1 MTRRLFAEGGILVG
15 IGVFSIILV
24 EAFAHWKTRLPGRKS
39 LSTVTVAA
47 LDKFQEKAG
56 QDVIIQGSETEGAS
70 LVASAPRTRSRRG
83 SMASVL
89 DMMSFT
95 LAVMPTPHQSRG
107 AVPLG
112 EFFDALWFRETF
124 FY

>member
-1 MTRRLFAEGGILVG
+1 MTRRLFIEGGILVG
-15 IGVFSIILV
+15 LGAFSILLV

-39 LSTVTVAA
+39 LSTVTLTA
-47 LDKFQEKAG
+47 LDKFQEKAAL
-56 QDVIIQGSETEGAS
+56 DVKATETEGAS
-70 LVASAPRTRSRRG
+70 LVTSAPPRTRSRRG

-112 EFFDALWFRETF
+112 ECLATF
-124 FY
+124 CQL